1 MKHVPVLIAG
11 GGPVGLTLARELS
24 VRGVR
29 CMLVEAN
36 PTTTRHPK
44 MDITNARSME
54 LFARMGLG
62 PRLRAAG
69 VPEDH
74 VFDVSYMTTMSGHEL
89 CRFRYPS
96 AAAMRDIIRERND
109 GAQPRE
115 PPMRVSQIVIEPVL
129 KGALDEDP
137 LVDVRFGVA
146 LDDLRQDVDGVVA
159 SLVRAE
165 DGGREDVRCD
175 FLVGC
180 DGGRSRVRACL
191 DIALEGRSRVLQRFL
206 VHFRS
211 EARPLLQRWG
221 QAWHYRSGGLGTVV
235 AQNDNDIW
243 TLHSPPGTDETGADP
258 GTLLERYAGAAFDHQ
273 ILVANPWAPHCLVAR
288 AYGRGRV
295 FLAGDAAHQYVATG
309 GYGMNTGI
317 GDAADLGWKLAAV
330 LHGFGGP
337 ALLDSYEQERRPVG
351 LRNRDAAWAHTET
364 RLEIRKVYDTL
375 PVFADGPDGEAARA
389 KAGAAIA
396 AIGNAENESL
406 GVELGYAYPGS
417 PIVCGEA
424 GSAAPEER
432 LRYHPTTVPGVR
444 LPSTF
449 LSDGTALYD
458 RLGPWFSLLVFNG
471 ADAGPLESAA
481 AARGLPLRVI
491 RLDEPG
497 IAPIYQAGMVLVR
510 PDQHVA
516 WRGEALD
523 DTGAAAAVIARTAG
537 WASAARTVSAMESRG

>member
-11 GGPVGLTLARELS
+11 GGPVGLTLARGLA

-29 CMLVEAN
+29 CMVAEAN

-62 PRLRAAG
+62 PRVRAAG

-96 AAAMRDIIRERND
+96 AARMRELFRERND
-109 GAQPRE
+109 GAQPHE

-129 KGALDEDP
+129 KAALDEDP
-137 LVDVRFGVA
+137 TVEVRFGVR
-146 LDDLRQDVDGVVA
+146 LDDLRQDDQGVTATLIHADGE
-159 SLVRAE
+159 R
-165 DGGREDVRCD
+165 REEVRCD
-175 FLVGC
+175 YLVGC

-191 DIALEGRSRVLQRFL
+191 GIELEGRSRVLQRFL

-211 EARPLLQRWG
+211 EARGLLQRWG

-235 AQNDNDIW
+235 AQDDKEIW
-243 TLHSPPGTDETGADP
+243 TLHSPPGMDERGSDP
-258 GTLLERYAGAAFDHQ
+258 ETLLERYAGVRFDHQ
-273 ILVANPWAPHCLVAR
+273 VLVANPWSPHSLVATAYRLGR
-288 AYGRGRV
+288 A

-317 GDAADLGWKLAAV
+317 GDAADLAWKLAAV
-330 LHGFGGP
+330 LQGFGGP
-337 ALLDSYEQERRPVG
+337 ALLDSYERERRPIG
-351 LRNRDAAWAHTET
+351 LRNRDAAWTHTET
-364 RLEIRKVYDTL
+364 RLKIRQVYDALL
-375 PVFADGPDGEAARA
+375 PAADTPDGDVARRR
-389 KAGAAIA
+389 AGAAILA
-396 AIGNAENESL
+396 LGNAENESL
-406 GVELGYAYPGS
+406 GVELGYAYADS

-424 GSAAPEER
+424 GSAAPDDR
-432 LRYHPTTVPGVR
+432 LRYHPTTVPGAR
-444 LPSTF
+444 LPASV
-449 LSDGTALYD
+449 LGDGTALYD
-458 RLGPWFSLLVFNG
+458 RLGPEFSLLVFNG
-471 ADAGPLESAA
+471 SDDGALAG
-481 AARGLPLRVI
+481 AARRRAVPLRVV
-491 RLDEPG
+491 RLDEPA

-516 WRGEALD
+516 WRGESLD
-523 DTGAAAAVIARTAG
+523 DTDAAEAVIARATG
-537 WASAARTVSAMESRG
+537 WTDTPGPAPALETL